1 MTADRFS
8 HDARSSAEDN
18 GMPGM
23 RLVTVPVEEYYKRR
37 ITREEVAP
45 VAAGAIDALID
56 ALVSPLAPLEAH
68 GGVETKREAK
78 TIRITAEEYD
88 LALEKFNQ
96 LFLDNH
102 WGSGLPLVPPTP
114 GRVEWMLS
122 GTSRSRDEV
131 IGTVAPKNGIATI
144 EGIAINSVMAGARPE
159 YLPVII
165 AAMEGLTDRRYDLL
179 HMMASTGSFTL
190 QIIVTGP
197 IAEEIGMNADIGLL
211 GHGWRSNNT
220 IGHAVRLCLTNIGL
234 SWPRENDMAVMG
246 RPWPHTFLTFAE
258 NHAKSPWPPYHTSV
272 GFEADDE
279 LRHRCDDDDPQL
291 SRRHDHFRRW
301 GGRDMDAP
309 EHPRPHNRR
318 YPPRPVEHDH
328 LAGRNSHTEPPKAQY
343 LSPAGRG
350 PGAFSPRL
358 HAAELA
364 AIPLRPCPH
373 TLRGPLG
380 GREALHSEAHRRRRD
395 TAKLSRHLRRRTQAR
410 GKHADP
416 EQSGGLPHYGG
427 RGDSRVLLRDLL
439 LLHAALCGNIDPDE
453 EDPWGRADGGGQVRG
468 GKAASKGSGAA
479 SSAKQVST

>member
-272 GFEADDE
+272 GFEADDSCVTVATMMT
-279 LRHRCDDDDPQL
+279 H
-291 SRRHDHFRRW
+291 S
-301 GGRDMDAP
+301 
-309 EHPRPHNRR
+309 
-318 YPPRPVEHDH
+318 
-328 LAGRNSHTEPPKAQY
+328 
-343 LSPAGRG
+343 SPAGTIIFGGGAVETWTPQSILDRIIDAILRG
-350 PGAFSPRL
+350 RSSMTIWRAGT
-358 HAAELA
+358 
-364 AIPLRPCPH
+364 AIPSPQRHNIFLQPDAALELSR
-373 TLRGPLG
+373 LG
-380 GREALHSEAHRRRRD
+380 YTPQSLQRYLYDRARIPYGDLSEEEKRSIRRRID
-395 TAKLSRHLRRRTQAR
+395 DGEIPQSSRAIFEEGLKP
-410 GKHADP
+410 GGSMPILNSP
-416 EQSGGLPHYGG
+416 EDCRIMVAGGTPGYSFGTSYFSTPPYAETSILTKRIH
-427 RGDSRVLLRDLL
+427 
-439 LLHAALCGNIDPDE
+439 
-453 EDPWGRADGGGQVRG
+453 
-468 GKAASKGSGAA
+468 GAA
-479 SSAKQVST
+479 RTVAGR